1 MSTGSVRDIIEID
14 EEKCDGC
21 GLCVPSCAEGA
32 LAVIAGKLRVLDDA
46 RCDGAGACI
55 GHCPQGALRVVRRE
69 AEAFDAQFAPH
80 TLSDAQPHP
89 PSAAGS
95 QRVNGGCPGSMAI
108 SWQVPIADRGE
119 VDAVPSALAQWPV
132 QLHLLDPSAP
142 FLEGCELLLCADC
155 VAFAVGDFHRSLLS
169 GRSLA
174 IACPK
179 LDDTEGYVSKLATIL
194 TLHQIPALR
203 VAIMEVPCCQ
213 GLLQLAQTATRKA
226 DYPGEFEVLVVS
238 RSGEIVRR
246 KTLQQT
252 ALSML
257 HSAEA

>member
-119 VDAVPSALAQWPV
+119 VDAVPSALAQ
-132 QLHLLDPSAP
+132 
-142 FLEGCELLLCADC
+142 DC